1 MEKHCQ
7 VDFSDQELVIVGIGE
22 QDLRISLENDV
33 ELTGLV
39 NSLIRLYDTD
49 CHVILETTE
58 NGTWDDKKKLLFR
71 IIKDIINKYNSVF
84 ENPADDTSTSKEE
97 DEDLPF

>member
-7 VDFSDQELVIVGIGE
+7 VNFSDQELVIVGIGD

-33 ELTGLV
+33 ELTDLV

-49 CHVILETTE
+49 CHVILDTTE
-58 NGTWDDKKKLLFR
+58 NGRWDDKKKLLFR

-84 ENPADDTSTSKEE
+84 ENPTDDTSTSKEE